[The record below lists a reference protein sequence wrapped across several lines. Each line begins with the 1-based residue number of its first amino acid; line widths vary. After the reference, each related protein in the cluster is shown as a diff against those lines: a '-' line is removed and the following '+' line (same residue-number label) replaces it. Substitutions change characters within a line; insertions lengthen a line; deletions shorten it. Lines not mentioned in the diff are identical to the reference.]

1 MGNWD
6 NMMALRGHDEFYDME
21 DLHKAFEDGRK
32 QGWREA
38 MEEAQH
44 SGYAQRGGYGQREEF
59 EPRDMGYGMRD
70 GGSQS
75 GGGSYGQRENYPP
88 QGGGFDPNAYGQR
101 RGVKGT
107 GPYSRMR

>member
-1 MGNWD
+1 M
-6 NMMALRGHDEFYDME
+6 RGHDEFYDVN

-38 MEEAQH
+38 MEEAQK
-44 SGYAQRGGYGQREEF
+44 SGYGQRGGYGQREDYDQRES
-59 EPRDMGYGMRD
+59 YGMRD
-70 GGSQS
+70 S
-75 GGGSYGQRENYPP
+75 GSYGQR
-88 QGGGFDPNAYGQR
+88 GGFDPSSYGER